1 MSDKDA
7 RKSGEEGMKSFSIG
21 FLAIGLII
29 GVIMGI
35 AVGGFVIPQN
45 QTHGSMSANVLTP
58 EEAGEKAVE
67 FISTYAVP
75 PGVNVTLV
83 NVTEVGNANLYK
95 AAINLSMLGT
105 SETRE
110 LYITK
115 DGELLFPGAINIEEF
130 EEMAEVQKEQEEK
143 QAQKPKQETTIG
155 NFVLSGDA
163 LCTENG
169 KPIIYFFG
177 NDRCGACKWEH
188 PIIENVTSKFDG
200 YISFHDNMNDLGSDR
215 VVFNKYSPGSIPTL
229 VMGCNYYR
237 VGAGVAIGEDQE
249 AKVLTALICKLTG
262 NKPEEVCND
271 PEIEAL
277 INQIE

>member
-1 MSDKDA
+1 MSDRDA
-7 RKSGEEGMKSFSIG
+7 RKSGEEGMKAFYIC
-21 FLAIGLII
+21 FLALGLII
-29 GVIMGI
+29 GVIIGI
-35 AVGGFVIPQN
+35 AIGGFVLPQS
-45 QTHGSMSANVLTP
+45 QIHGSISANVLTP
-58 EEAGEKAVE
+58 EEAGETAVA

-95 AAINLSMLGT
+95 VAINLSMLGT

-130 EEMAEVQKEQEEK
+130 EEMAEVQKEQEER
-143 QAQKPKQETTIG
+143 QVQKPKQETTIG
-155 NFVLSGDA
+155 NFVLSGDEI
-163 LCTENG
+163 CTENG

-188 PIIENVTSKFDG
+188 PIVENVTSKFDG
-200 YISFHDNMNDLGSDR
+200 YISFHDNMNTAGADGE
-215 VVFNKYSPGSIPTL
+215 VFSKYSPGSIPTL
-229 VMGCNYYR
+229 VLGCNYYR

-249 AKVLTALICKLTG
+249 AKVLTALICKLTD
-262 NKPEEVCND
+262 NKPAEVCND